1 MKLYEFT
8 PNDFGSGYFI
18 CAENKTK
25 AHEALLIY
33 LLAKSKTS
41 FSKEHYL
48 EEYKIWKNV
57 NPNDL
62 TTFPNEYTLEEF
74 EPNIAVEFSND

>member
-1 MKLYEFT
+1 MKLYRFN

-25 AHEALLIY
+25 AHEGLLKY
-33 LLAKSKTS
+33 LLLQSLINTY
-41 FSKEHYL
+41 KEVYL
-48 EEYKIWKNV
+48 KEYNIWKNV
-57 NPNDL
+57 NPDDL